1 MYAGCYLSL
10 PRHCISPSVWHMSQ
24 TLSPIN
30 AMVSPSLLSLNLQ
43 YAEGSTCVKC
53 SVHTYLNTVKSHAA
67 GRIIFLLSSLD
78 MLHEY
83 YTCWVD
89 SQKITWLFRLKR
101 HRDGCEMLER
111 HRRTQCWPTPSITH
125 AEQMTQFSPPL
136 SSSGWV
142 YQCCPEYLTGKRA
155 HPWDLIC
162 TGVHLVE
169 VVWDNLHIMS
179 HLHPGARKTSRSLC
193 AAPATS
199 EADGLFADT
208 VAKTSVCC
216 ANPRGS

>member
-1 MYAGCYLSL
+1 MQDAIYHCHDTAYPLQFDTCH
-10 PRHCISPSVWHMSQ
+10 RHCRPLMPWYHLACYHWICSMQRVPRALNAQCIEYSQ
-24 TLSPIN
+24 
-30 AMVSPSLLSLNLQ
+30 VS
-43 YAEGSTCVKC
+43 C
-53 SVHTYLNTVKSHAA
+53 SR
-67 GRIIFLLSSLD
+67 RIIFLLSSLD
-78 MLHEY
+78 VLHEY

-111 HRRTQCWPTPSITH
+111 HRRTQCWPAPSITH

-179 HLHPGARKTSRSLC
+179 HLHPGARKTSRSLRAEC

>member
-1 MYAGCYLSL
+1 MQDAIYHCHDTAYPLQFDTCH
-10 PRHCISPSVWHMSQ
+10 RHCRPLMPWYHLACYHWICSMKRVPHALNAQCIEYSQ
-24 TLSPIN
+24 
-30 AMVSPSLLSLNLQ
+30 VS
-43 YAEGSTCVKC
+43 C
-53 SVHTYLNTVKSHAA
+53 SR
-67 GRIIFLLSSLD
+67 RIIFLLSSLD
-78 MLHEY
+78 MLHEC

-193 AAPATS
+193 AECAAPATS

>member
-10 PRHCISPSVWHMSQ
+10 PRHCTSPPVWHIWQ
-24 TLSPIN
+24 TPSPIN
-30 AMVSPSLLSLNLQ
+30 AMVTPSLLPLYVQ
-43 YAEGSTCVKC
+43 HAEFHEC
-53 SVHTYLNTVKSHAA
+53 SVHGIQLSLW
-67 GRIIFLLSSLD
+67 RRSSLFL
-78 MLHEY
+78 MNITVY
-83 YTCWVD
+83 CTCWAN
-89 SQKITWLFRLKR
+89 SQKITRLLGLKR
-101 HRDGCEMLER
+101 HHDGCEMLER
-111 HRRTQCWPTPSITH
+111 HRRTKCWPTPSITH
-125 AEQMTQFSPPL
+125 AEQMTQFSL
-136 SSSGWV
+136 SLSPSRRV

-179 HLHPGARKTSRSLC
+179 HLHLSFMKMAHLRGARRQRW
-193 AAPATS
+193 AARKG
-199 EADGLFADT
+199 EGLFADT